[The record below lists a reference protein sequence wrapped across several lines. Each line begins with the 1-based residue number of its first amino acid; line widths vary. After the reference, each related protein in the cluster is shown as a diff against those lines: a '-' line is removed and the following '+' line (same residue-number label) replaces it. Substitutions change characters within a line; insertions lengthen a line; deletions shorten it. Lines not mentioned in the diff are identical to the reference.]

1 MKPEISKD
9 RIRDIMITILLIIIY
24 VLFYYFVTA
33 SDTVNDGKSQQM
45 QSPPS
50 EIQKNS
56 SLATSETVNDGKS
69 QQIQSPSSELQKN
82 ASLAT
87 SKTIELP
94 TTVPTTVPDVTLTP
108 ITVEPKIHSIKM
120 DVSRGFYP
128 NIITINKSDI
138 IIWYDN
144 EDQRTRII
152 LLSREGLFENK
163 TMQYRDRYNYQFN
176 QQGNYTFNLAEYP
189 TNKKYDNAM
198 GNVIV
203 N

>member
-24 VLFYYFVTA
+24 VLFYYFMTA
-33 SDTVNDGKSQQM
+33 SDTVSDGKSQQM
-45 QSPPS
+45 QSPSS
-50 EIQKNS
+50 ELQKNA

-87 SKTIELP
+87 SETIELP
-94 TTVPTTVPDVTLTP
+94 TAVPDVTLTP

-120 DVSRGFYP
+120 DVSHGFYP

-152 LLSREGLFENK
+152 LLSRDGLFENR

-189 TNKKYDNAM
+189 TNKKYNNAI

>member
-50 EIQKNS
+50 ELQKNA

-87 SKTIELP
+87 SETIELP
-94 TTVPTTVPDVTLTP
+94 TPVPDVTLTP
-108 ITVEPKIHSIKM
+108 IIVEPKIHSIKM
-120 DVSRGFYP
+120 DVSHGFSP
-128 NIITINKSDI
+128 KVITINKSDI

-152 LLSREGLFENK
+152 LLSRDGLFENK
-163 TMQYRDRYNYQFN
+163 TMQYLDRYNYQFN
-176 QQGNYTFNLAEYP
+176 QQGNYTFNLAEYS
-189 TNKKYDNAM
+189 TNKEYDNAI